1 MAIVRLLL
9 FAALGIVVG
18 ALILYAVKRDRR
30 YLRFVGHVAK
40 YTVVVLLVI
49 LLGFAAQRIIGFSAP
64 DWFRTGSSSARTPPP
79 VGERGFERAVGKI
92 IGEREQRR
100 GAFAI

>member
-9 FAALGIVVG
+9 FAALAIVVG
-18 ALILYAVKRDRR
+18 ALVLYAVKRDRR

-49 LLGFAAQRIIGFSAP
+49 LLGFAAQRIIGFSAS
-64 DWFRTGSSSARTPPP
+64 DWFRAESSSLRTPAPTL
-79 VGERGFERAVGKI
+79 ERGFERTVAKLVDQHEKRSGP
-92 IGEREQRR
+92 
-100 GAFAI
+100 FAI